1 MVQDS
6 SNLHAQYPDHL
17 RHWCDTS
24 ERFAGGDA
32 LLTAMQ
38 NHWQADATIYEE
50 QFWQAGTRLV
60 TVYHFDLHNGDE
72 TLHMP
77 VVTNPYVRRIIREQN
92 FTVVPFNQAPEAE
105 HQTRYE
111 GHTEA

>member
-6 SNLHAQYPDHL
+6 LNLHSQYPDFF

-24 ERFAGGDA
+24 EQFAGGDA

-38 NHWQADATIYEE
+38 NNWVADATCYEE
-50 QFWQAGTRLV
+50 QYWHAGTRLV
-60 TVYHFDLHNGDE
+60 TVYHFELHNGDE

-77 VVTNPYVRRIIREQN
+77 VVTNPYVRRVIREEH
-92 FTVVPFNQAPEAE
+92 FKVVPMENARERQR
-105 HQTRYE
+105 QSRYE
-111 GHTEA
+111 GHGD

>member
-1 MVQDS
+1 MIQDS
-6 SNLHAQYPDHL
+6 ANLHSQYPEYT

-38 NHWQADATIYEE
+38 NDWIAEDTCYEE
-50 QFWQAGTRLV
+50 QFWHAGTRLV
-60 TVYHFDLHNGDE
+60 TVYHFDLHNDGE

-77 VVTNPYVRRIIREQN
+77 VVTNPYVRRVIREQQ
-92 FTVVPFNQAPEAE
+92 FTIVPMDSTRSAE
-105 HQTRYE
+105 HTSRYE
-111 GHTEA
+111 GHA